1 MAGPGISWWN
11 PATAGFVLGPLLFLL
26 IQLLP
31 VFPEARVA
39 NMASIA
45 ALMVVWWITET
56 LPLAATALLPLLLF
70 PLLGISSGADVAET
84 YMNSTIFLFIGG
96 FVLALSMQRW
106 DLHTRIALRVIG
118 WFHGSARLMLLG
130 FMITSALLSM
140 WISNTATATM
150 LLPIALAVYAR
161 ASDQL
166 DEADRQALLTALM
179 LGIAYSCSIG
189 GTATLIGTPPNMAM
203 QRIFAITFP
212 SAPEISFAQ
221 WLVFALPMAVCLLL
235 LCWGVISARYT
246 GRRFTP
252 LRFSLDGEHALARKP
267 MTYEERA
274 VAVVFVLAAIGW
286 MFRQNIVIGDLVL
299 PGWSGLFENAN
310 LLNDGSVAIAAAL
323 ALFCLPARN
332 RVNYKRLAD
341 EQTIAA
347 MPWNIVLL
355 FGGGFA
361 LAKGFADSGLSAFI
375 GNGFIGMQQLEPVAM
390 VAGITTTVV
399 FLTEVTSNTATAQM
413 MLPLVAGIARSIGV
427 NPLLLMLPVTLAA
440 SMAFMMPVA
449 TPPNAIV
456 FASGRL
462 RIRDMITTGFI
473 INIMAIAMITLLTLT
488 IGAAVFGIDATVPPW
503 VD

>member
-1 MAGPGISWWN
+1 VAGLNIARLN
-11 PATAGFVLGPLLFLL
+11 PAAAGFVLGPLLFLL
-26 IQLLP
+26 MQILP
-31 VFPEARVA
+31 VFPDARVA
-39 NMASIA
+39 NMASVA
-45 ALMVVWWITET
+45 VLMVVWWITEA
-56 LPLAATALLPLLLF
+56 LPLAATALLPLVLF
-70 PLLGISSGADVAET
+70 PLLGITSGAAVAEE

-106 DLHTRIALRVIG
+106 ELHTRIALRVIG

-130 FMITSALLSM
+130 FMVTSALLSM

-150 LLPIALAVYAR
+150 LLPIGLAVYAR
-161 ASDQL
+161 ASEQL
-166 DEADRQALLTALM
+166 GEDERQALLTALM

-189 GTATLIGTPPNMAM
+189 GIATLIGTPPNMAM

-221 WLVFALPMAVCLLL
+221 WLVFALPMSVCLLL
-235 LCWGVISARYT
+235 VCWGVISSRYT
-246 GRRFTP
+246 GRGFSP
-252 LRFSLDGEHALARKP
+252 LSFSAGSVRELANKS
-267 MTYEERA
+267 MAYEEKA
-274 VAVVFVLAAIGW
+274 VAVVFVLAALGW
-286 MFRQNIVIGDLVL
+286 MFRQSIVIGDFTL
-299 PGWSGLFENAN
+299 PGWSGLFDNAR

-332 RVNYKRLAD
+332 RDKHTRLAD
-341 EQTIAA
+341 AETIAT

-375 GNGFIGMQQLEPVAM
+375 GNGFIGMQQLEPVAV

-462 RIRDMITTGFI
+462 HIRDMITTGFI
-473 INIMAIAMITLLTLT
+473 INIIAIAMITLLTLT
-488 IGAAVFGIDATVPPW
+488 IGTAVFGIDATIPGW
-503 VD
+503 VG

>member
-1 MAGPGISWWN
+1 VAGLNIAWLS
-11 PATAGFVLGPLLFLL
+11 PAAAGFVLGPLLFLL
-26 IQLLP
+26 MQLLP
-31 VFPEARVA
+31 VFPDAHVA

-45 ALMVVWWITET
+45 ALMVVWWITEA

-70 PLLGISSGADVAET
+70 PLLGITSGVDVAET

-130 FMITSALLSM
+130 FMVTSALLSM

-150 LLPIALAVYAR
+150 LLPIGLAVHAR
-161 ASDQL
+161 ASEQL
-166 DEADRQALLTALM
+166 DESERQALLTALM

-189 GTATLIGTPPNMAM
+189 GIATLIGTPPNMAM

-235 LCWGVISARYT
+235 LCWGVISVRYT
-246 GRRFTP
+246 GRNFTP
-252 LRFSLDGEHALARKP
+252 LHFTTDSVRKLARKP
-267 MTYEERA
+267 MAYEEKA
-274 VAVVFVLAAIGW
+274 VAVVFALAAVGW
-286 MFRQNIVIGDLVL
+286 IFRKRIVIGDFTL
-299 PGWSGLFENAN
+299 PGWSGLFENAQ

-332 RVNYKRLAD
+332 REKYARLAD
-341 EQTIAA
+341 AQTIAK

-361 LAKGFADSGLSAFI
+361 LAKGFTDSGLSAFI
-375 GNGFIGMQQLEPVAM
+375 GNGFIGMQQLDTSAM
-390 VAGITTTVV
+390 VAGITTVVV

-473 INIMAIAMITLLTLT
+473 INIIAIGMITLLTLT
-488 IGAAVFGIDATVPPW
+488 IGVAVFGIDASVPGW